1 MEEKKTIVDF
11 FNYMVS
17 LYPSYSQRKAIE
29 AIFVA
34 MLNRKPTILLLGPHA
49 TMKSSMILKL
59 GSRILKPQATYTTV
73 LDTSFKKIDAL
84 AHALNVDSERLLRNL
99 VAGINVEY
107 TQIRDTLYC
116 KVEVNCAKYSSPE
129 VEGWDRRVERV
140 PLEVFTELVST
151 NVDPEEVFG
160 YPIEH
165 PTILGMKPPHFYKK
179 RKATN
184 ADIVFLDEFYKNA
197 FVGAQAHSLMNEKC
211 YDSSLGRVD
220 VDYVLFAAATNP
232 FTQAYGTNIASL
244 QDIASLDRFTVSAF
258 VLPPETPNVPL
269 VMEALKRDELNP
281 KYFDVETILEARRG
295 KDAVEVPPEL
305 FVYTSALLTSLDSCY
320 FSLRDSERATRRI
333 DPFSVN
339 KQCNLCVYDGSTC
352 SYGSASKTRP
362 LAVFEETVKASAY
375 IRGKSLADE
384 KDLYYVLP
392 LILQHRIKF
401 NERKLRGDMET
412 NTEKIVKVF
421 SDRISG
427 AKDHVK
433 RIFDCLKAKDV
444 KDLMRI
450 RSDLIDFVEIRA
462 LIDEYILQIASAQ
475 RMKGEAK
482 EESDVVSGVFDSIK
496 GGVDVFRYET

>member
-1 MEEKKTIVDF
+1 MAEKNTVVDF
-11 FNYMVS
+11 FNYMAS

-34 MLNRKPTILLLGPHA
+34 MLSRKPTILLLGPHA
-49 TMKSSMILKL
+49 TMKTSMILKI
-59 GSRILKPQATYTTV
+59 GSRVLKPHATYTTV
-73 LDTSFKKIDAL
+73 LDSSFRKIDDL
-84 AHALNVDSERLLRNL
+84 AQEFKVDSERLLRNL

-107 TQIRDTLYC
+107 TQIKDAVHC
-116 KVEVNCAKYSSPE
+116 KVEVNCARYSSPE
-129 VEGWDRRVERV
+129 VDGWSRKVERV

-165 PTILGMKPPHFYKK
+165 PTILGLKPPHFYKK

-220 VDYVLFAAATNP
+220 VDYLLFAAATNP
-232 FTQAYGTNIASL
+232 FTQAYGTNIAAL

-269 VMEALKRDELNP
+269 VMEALARDEANP
-281 KYFDVETILEARRG
+281 RYFGVETILEARRE
-295 KDAVEVPPEL
+295 KDSVEVPPEL

-320 FSLRDSERATRRI
+320 FSIRDGERASRRI

-362 LAVFEETVKASAY
+362 LAIFEETVKASAY
-375 IRGKSLADE
+375 VRGKSSAE
-384 KDLYYVLP
+384 EGDLYYVLP

-401 NERKLRGDMET
+401 NERKLKGDMEA
-412 NTEKIVKVF
+412 NTEKIIEAF
-421 SDRISG
+421 SKRILG
-427 AKDHVK
+427 AGDHIK
-433 RIFDCLKAKDV
+433 RIFDCLKARDV
-444 KDLMRI
+444 KTLLQI
-450 RSDLIDFVEIRA
+450 RNDLIDFVEIRS

-475 RMKGEAK
+475 RMRGGAK
-482 EESDVVSGVFDSIK
+482 EESEVVGGMFNWIKSGVN
-496 GGVDVFRYET
+496 VFKYET